1 MGCCEDTS
9 CFLYSDDFTRTSR
22 ETLTYQSEE
31 DEGDGW
37 IITMESEP
45 TDCIAGDTLAG
56 ESQLDYET
64 YYYYVSAVD
73 EYEVTV
79 LFLYGPDQSDPSHY
93 APSWQGIQT
102 FTVKRLGS
110 NYGTPA
116 ASSEPANYLWG
127 ITDDGLVTNGTYP
140 LEIEPLEGIEDFAF
154 TAEFESSS
162 DDHKFA
168 LITSYESTDALGN
181 YCRVEGT
188 EKFYI
193 ELKSSATNVTPL
205 APPGSSNGFGTG
217 TATELPRDIPIN
229 DDGNVMLSVCQSAWL
244 DATENYVNLI
254 MSAGENTQKPE
265 VRIGTSGQGSGGS
278 YDDLLA
284 ITRSAGH
291 PIKEIAF
298 EKNSSSEAECVSCVS
313 TDCEFQQSTLMFAD
327 SVNRVDWA
335 TDILVTSNA
344 SGSQSATINEL
355 QKTIVFDAPSG
366 SGSPLIGVIVA
377 LRGIPSTTKIR
388 RPDGGGILGNYPQI
402 DLAVSV
408 SGGDSFGIYS
418 EIDVTPTEDAQIT
431 HGYRIKCGSVTGSG
445 SYIDF
450 GDGGIYDPAHLV
462 KSGHSY
468 TMGYCLMPYLVQQ
481 DGEAEAVKWL
491 ATAFVRSNTEGW
503 QA

>member
-110 NYGTPA
+110 SYGTPT

-193 ELKSSATNVTPL
+193 ELKSSATNVAPL
-205 APPGSSNGFGTG
+205 APPGSSLTFGTG
-217 TATELPRDIPIN
+217 TATELPRDIPLN
-229 DDGNVMLSVCQSAWL
+229 DDGNVVLSVCQSAWL

-265 VRIGTSGQGSGGS
+265 VRIGTSGVGSGGS

-327 SVNRVDWA
+327 SVNRDDWA
-335 TDILVTSNA
+335 ADVSLTSNA
-344 SGSQSATINEL
+344 SGSQTATVNEM
-355 QKTIVFDAPSG
+355 QRTIVFDSPSG
-366 SGSPLIGVIVA
+366 AGTLVADVVA
-377 LRGIPSTTKIR
+377 LRGIPSTTKISSSNGQ
-388 RPDGGGILGNYPQI
+388 PDT
-402 DLAVSV
+402 AVSV

-418 EIDVTPTEDAQIT
+418 EIDVTPTENARIY
-431 HGYRIKCGSVTGSG
+431 HGYGITCGSGTGSG
-445 SYIDF
+445 SLIDF
-450 GDGGIYDPAHLV
+450 GSGGVYDPAHLV
-462 KSGHSY
+462 KAGHSY
-468 TMGYCLMPYLVQQ
+468 TMGYCLMPYLVQK
-481 DGEAEAVKWL
+481 DGETEAVKWL
-491 ATAFVRSNTEGW
+491 ATAFIRSKTEGW
-503 QA
+503 QV